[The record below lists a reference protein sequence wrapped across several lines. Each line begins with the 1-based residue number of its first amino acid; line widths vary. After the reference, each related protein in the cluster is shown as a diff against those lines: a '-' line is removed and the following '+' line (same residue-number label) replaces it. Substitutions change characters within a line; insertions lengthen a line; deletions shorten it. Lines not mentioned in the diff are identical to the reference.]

1 MTRAPRFSEEL
12 DEQEESKMSVTR
24 ESVLEALGRVVTRGI
39 RLTALADD
47 MGLRKQEYVQLEQIV
62 KRLADDGV
70 VHRVAG
76 GAWALSPTG
85 RSADRKA
92 GRRRPPRPRRGP
104 AARRARHRAAAGGA
118 ARRR

>member
-1 MTRAPRFSEEL
+1 
-12 DEQEESKMSVTR
+12 MSVTR

-85 RSADRKA
+85 RSADRNRPCTARIAPSTTLEVTAAHNRSSA
-92 GRRRPPRPRRGP
+92 G
-104 AARRARHRAAAGGA
+104 AR
-118 ARRR
+118 